1 MNKYLLFAAAL
12 AVAFPAYAN
21 VEEFVN
27 AVRDGN
33 VAQIESYLA
42 NGENINAKNALGNTA
57 LHYAVASDDAEMV
70 KFLLENGADANIA
83 NSKGWTP
90 TAIAEKKDLKDI
102 VNIFQSDKDNKALSA
117 LVAQASE
124 NITKGEGKVDE
135 IKSDVTETL
144 EKTAENI
151 DKIKAKTEEKISKAE
166 EVAENT
172 INKSKEES
180 INAKENIERKT
191 QEISSIAENK
201 IAETAKAEAKP
212 VEQKVEAKPVEQK
225 VKAKPVEQKVE
236 AKPVEQKAEA
246 KPVEQKA
253 EAKPVVKSVAAKP
266 VAKSVAA
273 KPVAKSVAA
282 KPAPK
287 RIIKPVKTKP
297 APKFLASSI
306 NKSIYAGDEE
316 IVYCLYFLGLQTEQ
330 HNLTLASEF
339 FAGSTIMS
347 KARFE
352 QIADL
357 AHTYY
362 DNASEAEMQNLANVC
377 SKVITPQSRDKQNQ
391 IIRAINKAIGY

>member
-90 TAIAEKKDLKDI
+90 AAIAEKKGLKDI

-225 VKAKPVEQKVE
+225 AE

-246 KPVEQKA
+246 KPVEQKV
-253 EAKPVVKSVAAKP
+253 EAKPI
-266 VAKSVAA
+266 
-273 KPVAKSVAA
+273 AKSVAA

-316 IVYCLYFLGLQTEQ
+316 IVYCLYFLGLQTDQ